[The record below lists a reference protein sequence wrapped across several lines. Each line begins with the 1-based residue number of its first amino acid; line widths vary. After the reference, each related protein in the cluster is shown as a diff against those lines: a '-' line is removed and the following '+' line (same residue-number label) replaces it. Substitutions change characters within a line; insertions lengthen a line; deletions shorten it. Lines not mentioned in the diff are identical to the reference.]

1 MVSSRICGSRPLPH
15 LLPVVSKQAKLAG
28 HFAAGKLTAIEVHTP
43 GAAKGKRSS
52 AGVWVQALA
61 CTRTTVGTE
70 WRKEDKKKTNKAGKK
85 LCHCKTKEEV
95 LTLH

>member
-1 MVSSRICGSRPLPH
+1 MISSRICGSRPLPH

-43 GAAKGKRSS
+43 GAAKGKRGS
-52 AGVWVQALA
+52 AGVRVQTLA
-61 CTRTTVGTE
+61 CTRTTVGME
-70 WRKEDKKKTNKAGKK
+70 WREEDKERNKAGKK